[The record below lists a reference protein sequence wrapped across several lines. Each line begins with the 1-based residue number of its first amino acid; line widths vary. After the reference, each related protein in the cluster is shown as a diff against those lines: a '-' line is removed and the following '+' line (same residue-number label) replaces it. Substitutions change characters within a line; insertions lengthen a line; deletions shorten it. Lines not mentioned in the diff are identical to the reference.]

1 MKLSVALCTY
11 NGAKYIEE
19 QILSI
24 LNQTMP
30 VDEIVVCDDGSTDE
44 TLQIINRIKEKSLVE
59 IRVFC
64 NETTLGVCANFQEAV
79 DLCRGDVI
87 FLSDQDD
94 VWHPH
99 KVKTIVEW
107 FEQHSDKSVVFTN
120 AELINGEG
128 KLATVDMLFDR
139 VGFSPKYRD
148 YFDAGC
154 ELAVFYTGNHATGA
168 TMAIKGKMVF
178 SQYCNNWSLHD
189 EAIALIAIHEG
200 TLGYIDEPLI
210 QYRLHGSQ
218 QVGIPDSV
226 CASEQRFNELCILN
240 PEVQVSR
247 PSRRPSLLSEK
258 FLDYKKFQQQRIE
271 IEHSYMGFVVS
282 VYYVKKYMTHYKKRC
297 FKFMCYDMKKSIKYC
312 FSRVKCVIFKKK

>member
-128 KLATVDMLFDR
+128 KLATEDMLFDR
-139 VGFSPKYRD
+139 VGFSKKYRD

-154 ELAVFYTGNHATGA
+154 ELAVFYYCNHATGA
-168 TMAIKGKMVF
+168 TMAIKGKKVF
-178 SQYCNNWSLHD
+178 SRYCSNEILHD
-189 EAIALIAIHEG
+189 EVIALTAVQEG
-200 TLGYIDEPLI
+200 ALGYIDEPLI

-218 QVGIPDSV
+218 QMSIPDSV
-226 CASEQRFNELCILN
+226 CASEQRFNESCILN
-240 PEVQVSR
+240 PEVHVSR
-247 PSRRPSLLSEK
+247 SYRWTFPLSEK
-258 FLDYKKFQQQRIE
+258 VLDYQRFQKQRIE
-271 IEHSYMGFVVS
+271 IEHSFMGYVVS
-282 VYYVKKYMTHYKKRC
+282 DFNVKLYMTHYGKKC
-297 FKFMCYDMKKSIKYC
+297 FTFMCYDMKKSIKYC
-312 FSRVKCVIFKKK
+312 FSRVKCVIFK